1 MASNDDYSQIDVSL
15 QEKDKLV
22 AEVIRYILF
31 KTHQSS
37 GCPIKREELTQIVT
51 RNYRQRALPGLVINE
66 AGEKLSSIFGYEM
79 KELQRSRP
87 SSNRST
93 RSSQQSTVE
102 SKSYIIVSQLP
113 SDVYSEYVEDKEISH
128 MTGFAFVVISIV
140 HLAGGKISEE
150 NLWHQLRRV
159 GLIETDENHPLFGN
173 SKQTLEI
180 LVQQRYLQKEKV
192 AGPEGHTVMYEL
204 AERALDQS
212 ISGKLKDYISQQIV
226 SKDTTAEAD

>member
-87 SSNRST
+87 SSHRST
-93 RSSQQSTVE
+93 RSSLQSTVE

-128 MTGFAFVVISIV
+128 MTGFAFVVISIM

-173 SKQTLEI
+173 SKQTLEL

-212 ISGKLKDYISQQIV
+212 ISGKLKDYISQIV

>member
-212 ISGKLKDYISQQIV
+212 ISGKLKDYISQIV